1 MIKPKVMKKSDFIKN
16 RKETFKKISVPLA
29 LFSLASIVLVSL
41 TPAFVGISGG
51 QPTLLQLSAT
61 GIVVIVLS
69 ALFIAW
75 SSKILK
81 LSAAWMILV
90 TLFLSAVA
98 IIKFI
103 IVPKALYAETFRI
116 DSGGLFN
123 FAFDPNKTATY
134 IWVSIVS
141 FLILAG
147 LYWVFYRLYRTE
159 VIEVAS
165 NKRAKS
171 TTTVSQ
177 RITLGVVIVVTLV
190 FIAIG
195 SGALSLL
202 VFFPLVAFQSFS
214 TYFITIAT
222 NEGLALF
229 VTLVLAAILA
239 FRSIQV
245 SSHDAIATKQPM
257 LIVSAAWLALSV
269 LLLFHIIWI
278 VYMTVLIT
286 LAPFKVVYFSSK

>member
-1 MIKPKVMKKSDFIKN
+1 MVKPKVMKKSDLLN
-16 RKETFKKISVPLA
+16 GRKETFKKLAVPFA

-41 TPAFVGISGG
+41 TPTFVGISGG
-51 QPTLLQLSAT
+51 QPTLLQISVT
-61 GIVVIVLS
+61 GIVVIILS

-90 TLFLSAVA
+90 TLFLSIVA

-123 FAFDPNKTATY
+123 FSFDPNKTASY
-134 IWVSIVS
+134 VWISIVS
-141 FLILAG
+141 FLIIAG
-147 LYWVFYRLYRTE
+147 LYWAFYRLYRTG

-165 NKRAKS
+165 KKQPKS
-171 TTTVSQ
+171 TKTVSQ
-177 RITLGVVIVVTLV
+177 SVTLGVVIVVSLV

-195 SGALSLL
+195 SGALSYL
-202 VFFPLVAFQSFS
+202 VFFPLLAFQSFS
-214 TYFITIAT
+214 TYFTAIAT
-222 NEGLALF
+222 NEGLALLIAIVF
-229 VTLVLAAILA
+229 AAILA
-239 FRSIQV
+239 FSSLHV
-245 SSHDAIATKQPM
+245 SSRDAIATKQPM